1 MERSGEIEVSGRRFA
16 WRSQGEGPPL
26 VLINGYSA
34 TAEGWDPLFLDALGR
49 SHEVVCPDN
58 RGMGD
63 SDLGDLG
70 AEPLSV
76 ESMAADVEALLD
88 ALGIERLPVA
98 GWSMGG
104 FVAQTL
110 ASRSPD
116 RVEALVLLSTDPGGA
131 GAVRAE
137 PAAMKQLTDHSG
149 TPREQATRLLSLL
162 FPPGVAEEMDEQAG
176 ELVAAARAEL
186 SPAALRAQ
194 QAALLAWGKTEPPPG
209 TDPPPVLAACGD
221 EDRVIPPANAERL
234 AARWPNCR
242 VERFAGGGHAFMAQ
256 EPERLAALIASFL
269 DLDDV

>member
-1 MERSGEIEVSGRRFA
+1 VERRGEIEVAGRRLA
-16 WRSQGEGPPL
+16 WRSLGEGPPL
-26 VLINGYSA
+26 LLINGYSA
-34 TAEGWDPLFLDALGR
+34 TAEGWDPVFLAALGR

-58 RGMGD
+58 RGMGG
-63 SDLGDLG
+63 SELGDLA

-76 ESMAADVEALLD
+76 DSMAADAEALLD
-88 ALGIERLPVA
+88 ALAIERLPVA

-104 FVAQTL
+104 FVAQAL
-110 ASRSPD
+110 ATRAPD

-137 PAAMKQLTDHSG
+137 PEAIAQLTDHSG

-162 FPPGVAEEMDEQAG
+162 FPPGVAEEMDAQAG

-186 SPAALRAQ
+186 SPTALQAQ
-194 QAALLAWGKTEPPPG
+194 QAALLAWGETEPPPG
-209 TDPPPVLAACGD
+209 TDPPPVLAACGE

-256 EPERLAALIASFL
+256 EPERLATLIGEFL
-269 DLDDV
+269 RDG